1 MENETRDTQYDNY
14 YSPYGTVMIRWYYR
28 NETQLTRNNSAT
40 CHVVCIVLKSRFKM
54 FKNKKNRTTDNT

>member
-14 YSPYGTVMIRWYYR
+14 YSPYGTARIRWYYR
-28 NETQLTRNNSAT
+28 NETRQLTRNNSAT

-54 FKNKKNRTTDNT
+54 FKN